1 MLNVFVRNVILAFAV
16 CSYADCL
23 LSVDMQNK
31 VRLIVIYAECLYAE
45 CHTAEYCY
53 SECLYT
59 ECHVTIFASVSVTT
73 AK

>member
-1 MLNVFVRNVILAFAV
+1 MPNVSMWSVILF
-16 CSYADCL
+16 
-23 LSVDMQNK
+23 SVDMQNK

-53 SECLYT
+53 SECRYT
-59 ECHVTIFASVSVTT
+59 ECHVTIFALVSVTT